1 MQLLLSCVNEKND
14 ITVKDKLIITVNTET
29 KKVDWL
35 NVNISESKDL
45 IGTKAIA
52 YSGDYLVVSVIT
64 KSGKDKLLIID
75 VVTDKHNI
83 SNCTKSKE
91 IYSISSV
98 FRGRFYVCS
107 SGTNAMNQ
115 ISLSPSTT
123 NIIRDVNHYS
133 FGKDIHFNSLINW
146 NRRWYASFYG
156 EGWKQGNFDNGAIV
170 ELSSNNRKIYSN
182 INQPNSLF
190 FNRNNELCFC
200 ESGRSLFH
208 FGRKIIWT
216 GRGYL
221 RGVIEDKNENGYW
234 IACARANKTISRL
247 KFFNYDGDYLNS
259 INLPYGYRIY
269 DIVEAQGNLSKLL

>member
-216 GRGYL
+216 GRGYP

-234 IACARANKTISRL
+234 IACSSVNKTISRL
-247 KFFNYDGDYLNS
+247 RFFNYDGDCLNS

>member
-200 ESGRSLFH
+200 ESGRNLFH

-216 GRGYL
+216 GRGYP

-234 IACARANKTISRL
+234 IACSSVNKTISRL
-247 KFFNYDGDYLNS
+247 RFFNYDGDCLNS